1 MRKRLLRAYWAGN
14 LVTVLMVLAF
24 VAVMVS
30 YDIASDR
37 GSLRA
42 ILHTAS
48 AWTTEAGSPLQDLA
62 DRISEAGS
70 PLQVTFLMPGGIV
83 LAESGGGEQDG
94 LAMVRRPEVLAA
106 LSGKV
111 GEEISFSD
119 SLIHPTI
126 NAAVLL
132 GGRLIL
138 HLKKPIQEISYVLFV
153 YLPLTLLLVGVMV
166 AISRWLLNPVTHRI
180 VHQLEQVQALL
191 EGTTQRDEIDPE
203 AYFPEIR
210 PAMEHIT
217 YLIDRLRYDL
227 EQIGKAQDMQRDF
240 VDNSSHELKSPLT
253 SVLGFA
259 EMIHDEPDMP
269 LAQRQEYLGY
279 ILAECQRMQD
289 VINDILML
297 ERQEREESQ
306 EKDLVNLRQVALQVA
321 STLMPQA
328 ARKDIQ
334 IQVEGEASVF
344 AQEVDMRELLRNLM
358 SNAVRYGR
366 AGGWVRVELL
376 GRRLTVRDN
385 GMGIA
390 PEHQPRIF
398 EKFYRA
404 DAARDRRE
412 GGTGLGLA
420 IVAGITNRYG
430 AKIHLD
436 SAPDKGSCFTVDF
449 PGDRGNKE
457 GSKA

>member
-1 MRKRLLRAYWAGN
+1 
-14 LVTVLMVLAF
+14 
-24 VAVMVS
+24 
-30 YDIASDR
+30 
-37 GSLRA
+37 
-42 ILHTAS
+42 
-48 AWTTEAGSPLQDLA
+48 
-62 DRISEAGS
+62 
-70 PLQVTFLMPGGIV
+70 
-83 LAESGGGEQDG
+83 
-94 LAMVRRPEVLAA
+94 
-106 LSGKV
+106 
-111 GEEISFSD
+111 
-119 SLIHPTI
+119 
-126 NAAVLL
+126 
-132 GGRLIL
+132 
-138 HLKKPIQEISYVLFV
+138 
-153 YLPLTLLLVGVMV
+153 
-166 AISRWLLNPVTHRI
+166 
-180 VHQLEQVQALL
+180 
-191 EGTTQRDEIDPE
+191 
-203 AYFPEIR
+203 
-210 PAMEHIT
+210 
-217 YLIDRLRYDL
+217 
-227 EQIGKAQDMQRDF
+227 
-240 VDNSSHELKSPLT
+240 
-253 SVLGFA
+253 
-259 EMIHDEPDMP
+259 
-269 LAQRQEYLGY
+269 
-279 ILAECQRMQD
+279 MQD